1 MPRRFATKSHN
12 AFIGFLTI
20 VLTIT
25 VLYLG
30 KNFIMPLAL
39 AALLAFMLG
48 PLVRLLCRCRLP
60 RTIAVVLVT
69 LFTFSVLAFI
79 GWLLG
84 QQAATLATELPNY
97 QQNINKRIAS
107 IQHMGEQGFIAKMR
121 QFGEDLSID
130 VMGSTPP
137 AAEGN
142 QSAPPSQA
150 EGLASRALNSM
161 FGGLADGL
169 GTASVVILIVIFM
182 LLRQEDI
189 SQRIVRLAGF
199 SRLTTTTRALD
210 EVGDRVSHYLIMQ
223 GTINGLYGL
232 MLAGT
237 LALVGLPYVILW
249 GVLAAIFRY
258 IPYIGP
264 ILVATLPVAFS
275 LAFFDGWTQPLMIVG
290 IILALELIT
299 NMILEP
305 VLYGKSTGVSDLAII
320 IAITFWTWLWGGI
333 GLVLATPLTVVLVV
347 FSRYIPSLEWIDIL
361 MGDKPK
367 PQPHL
372 CYYQQLISDNHEIA
386 HTTVE
391 ESIEDKGIAETIDS
405 ILLPALSLTRR
416 EVTLGKLSREEQS
429 EVHDNL
435 SQTLE
440 LIKGESAL
448 QRTPSVSASAPS
460 DTAEETAEPPVE
472 STVADDTPPTITI
485 FARAI
490 HGNDDA
496 LALQAL
502 EIVLP
507 PHIQLEISQ
516 EPHLIGEL
524 IHQIESHKP
533 DLICISAMP
542 PDASSA
548 AMILCRRFRNRLPNM
563 KILVC
568 RWSLPDDELDDR
580 PLREAGATWVATS
593 VSRAAEIIHR
603 FAEG

>member
-1 MPRRFATKSHN
+1 MPRRFATKSHS
-12 AFIGFLTI
+12 AFIGFLTVVLI
-20 VLTIT
+20 VT

-48 PLVRLLCRCRLP
+48 PLVRLLCHWNLP
-60 RTIAVVLVT
+60 RTLAVVIVT
-69 LFTFSVLAFI
+69 VFTFSALAFV

-84 QQAATLATELPNY
+84 QQAAMLAEELPNY

-107 IQHMGEQGFIAKMR
+107 IQNFGEQGFIQKMR
-121 QFGEDLSID
+121 QFGESLSSD
-130 VMGSTPP
+130 VLG
-137 AAEGN
+137 
-142 QSAPPSQA
+142 SAPAPANPDQPA
-150 EGLASRALNSM
+150 PPQPQGEGLASKALNTMLS
-161 FGGLADGL
+161 GLANGL
-169 GTASVVILIVIFM
+169 GTASVIILIVIFL
-182 LLRQEDI
+182 LLRQEDT

-210 EVGDRVSHYLIMQ
+210 EVGDRVSHYLLMQ

-232 MLAGT
+232 MLSGA

-264 ILVATLPVAFS
+264 IIVAVLPVGFS
-275 LAFFDGWTQPLMIVG
+275 LAYFDGWTQPLIVIG
-290 IILALELIT
+290 VIMALELCT

-347 FSRYIPSLEWIDIL
+347 FAKYIPSLQWIDIL

-372 CYYQQLISDNHEIA
+372 SYYQQLISDDHEIT
-386 HTTVE
+386 HSTIE
-391 ESIEDKGIAETIDS
+391 ESIEDKGLPETMES
-405 ILLPALSLTRR
+405 IVLPALSLTRR
-416 EVTLGKLSREEQS
+416 ETLLGKLTHEEQT
-429 EVHDNL
+429 EVHDKL
-435 SQTLE
+435 ERTLK
-440 LIKGESAL
+440 LIEAENEATNAATNITVSET
-448 QRTPSVSASAPS
+448 TPSH
-460 DTAEETAEPPVE
+460 PV
-472 STVADDTPPTITI
+472 TI
-485 FARAI
+485 FARAL
-490 HGNDDA
+490 HGSDDA
-496 LALQAL
+496 LALRSLAIL
-502 EIVLP
+502 LP
-507 PHIQLEISQ
+507 STIELEISQ

-524 IHQIESHKP
+524 IHRIETHKP

-542 PDASSA
+542 PDASASA
-548 AMILCRRFRNRLPNM
+548 IILCRRFRNRLPNL

-568 RWSLPDDELDDR
+568 RWALPDDELDDR
-580 PLREAGATWVATS
+580 AIREAGATWVATS
-593 VSRAAEIIHR
+593 VSKAAEIIQR